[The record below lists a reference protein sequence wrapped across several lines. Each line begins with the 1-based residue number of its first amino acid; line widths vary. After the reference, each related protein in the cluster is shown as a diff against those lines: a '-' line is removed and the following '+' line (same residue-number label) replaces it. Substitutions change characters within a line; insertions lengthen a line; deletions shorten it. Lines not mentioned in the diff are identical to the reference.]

1 MEEVHLQELMHLVV
15 IVKLGAA
22 LLQVLNPVETYVL
35 NL

>member
-1 MEEVHLQELMHLVV
+1 MEEVYLQELMHLVV

-22 LLQVLNPVETYVL
+22 LLQMLNLVKTYVL